1 MTATQILATL
11 SADPWV
17 HARVWQYD
25 MEQTV
30 GVVARSYAA
39 AVFREGS
46 HPPNEG
52 EAAGE
57 LRYTQD
63 VDGGHS
69 AEWWAVQ
76 LLREIGRLLCTE
88 HPEGIW
94 ATEDRWIHFGE
105 RWTRLVE
112 EIDAW
117 EAHHRAIR
125 PAVADGTHRFGTGYA
140 GHPPSAEWEERKRQA
155 FAAEAAWVDAG
166 GLDHYR
172 LAARRWALRA
182 DRGLGVYGPVA
193 EWLSCSAFRE
203 EAGTTI
209 VPRRLPRLSDADEIR
224 RCKAEREAHQAAA
237 REAMGA
243 EEAAWGQWQAAV
255 DAAFPGIPW
264 HGQTAY
270 RGGVGPH

>member
-1 MTATQILATL
+1 MTATHILAAL

-25 MEQTV
+25 MEQQV

-39 AVFREGS
+39 AVLREGGS
-46 HPPNEG
+46 PPNEG

-63 VDGGHS
+63 VDSGHS

-94 ATEDRWIHFGE
+94 ATEERWIHFGE

-125 PAVADGTHRFGTGYA
+125 PAVAAGTYDFGA
-140 GHPPSAEWEERKRQA
+140 GSAGIPSPAWKERERQRYVA
-155 FAAEAAWVDAG
+155 TAAWVDAG
-166 GLDHYR
+166 GLVR
-172 LAARRWALRA
+172 FRATARRWALRA
-182 DRGLGVYGPVA
+182 DHGLGTCGPMA
-193 EWLSCSAFRE
+193 EWVSSTAFRE
-203 EAGTTI
+203 EVGTTI
-209 VPRRLPRLSDADEIR
+209 VPRRLPPDPGSVARIAQSKADWDA
-224 RCKAEREAHQAAA
+224 HWAATQ
-237 REAMGA
+237 GA
-243 EEAAWGQWQAAV
+243 IAAGEAAWKQWREAV

>member
-125 PAVADGTHRFGTGYA
+125 PAVAAGTYDFGA
-140 GHPPSAEWEERKRQA
+140 GSAGIPSPAWKERERQRYVA
-155 FAAEAAWVDAG
+155 TAAWVDAG
-166 GLDHYR
+166 GLVR
-172 LAARRWALRA
+172 FRATARRWALRA
-182 DRGLGVYGPVA
+182 DHGLGTCGPMA
-193 EWLSCSAFRE
+193 EWVSSTAFRE
-203 EAGTTI
+203 EVGTEI
-209 VPRRLPRLSDADEIR
+209 VPLRQQARGQKDKDEWEVRR
-224 RCKAEREAHQAAA
+224 AA
-237 REAMGA
+237 RQSATAAG
-243 EEAAWGQWQAAV
+243 EAAWEQWRAAV